1 MFVALA
7 VVLTVGALIGFREI
21 ATARDEARFEN
32 ATDSVQDAIR
42 ARIDAYESIL
52 LSGRSLF
59 ISHGG
64 ELDLATFRA
73 FVRGLELERRY
84 PGIQGIGFSRRM
96 KAVEIAEVVAEVEGQ
111 GQIPFS
117 VWPDDP
123 RDEYHSVVF
132 LEPLDRRNS
141 AAIGFDMFT
150 EPKRRE
156 AMSRARDTG
165 EPAASE
171 RVTLVQ
177 EIDPIKQAGFLIY
190 MPVYAGGTRPDTLEA
205 RRATLRGYV
214 YCAFRIDDLLVGIF
228 GSQRAP
234 RVTFDL
240 YDGQEVR
247 DEALMHSQHGSSLHD
262 AAFVA
267 NRELS
272 IAGRPW
278 TLRVQSTPG
287 FEAITTM
294 RLFPWLVGVGLLV
307 NVAFLFAARAQVQ
320 AREREARSR
329 ARLAILADSSKHFSE
344 ARLDLASVLRAMC
357 REVTQRVQDSCV
369 VNLID
374 ETGTVLRLAEAHH
387 VDREAEQSIRA
398 ILQDLPV
405 PVGETSVGKVAATGQ
420 PLLVPHVDHQAMI
433 ASTRAEYRAYL
444 ERFPIHSL
452 VVVPLRARDRIL
464 GTVTSSRKRGSPA
477 FTIEDQQLLQDIA
490 DRAGLAVENA
500 RLAERLR
507 TSMHEA
513 QEAVRLR
520 DEFMSIAGHELKT
533 PLAALQLQIE
543 GMLRQFERG
552 AFGDVAVRF
561 HERVEKTHKH
571 VMRLELLINEL
582 LDVSRIVSGKLT
594 MQREEVEL
602 SALLADVI
610 DRFSDNLARAKCE
623 VSIEAP
629 EPVIGQWDRV
639 RLDQVLSNL
648 VGNALK
654 YGSGKPI
661 EVRVSREG
669 SEAKIAV
676 QDHGIGIAPEDKD
689 RIFGRFER
697 AVSNRNY
704 GGLGLGLWIS
714 QEIVQAFGGTIE
726 VESAV
731 GVGSTFIV
739 ALPLPS
745 NAERT

>member
-7 VVLTVGALIGFREI
+7 ALLTATALIGFREI
-21 ATARDEARFEN
+21 SVARDQARFEN
-32 ATDSVQDAIR
+32 AADAVQDAIV
-42 ARIDAYESIL
+42 ARINAYESIL

-64 ELDLATFRA
+64 EPDLATFRA
-73 FVRGLELERRY
+73 FVRSLELEQRY
-84 PGIQGIGFSRRM
+84 PGIQGIGFSRRLRPT
-96 KAVEIAEVVAEVEGQ
+96 EIPAVVAEVEGQ
-111 GQIPFS
+111 GQIPFR

-123 RDEYHSVVF
+123 RGEYHSIVF
-132 LEPLDRRNS
+132 LEPLDRRNA

-150 EPKRRE
+150 EPKRRD

-177 EIDPIKQAGFLIY
+177 EIDPVKQAGFLIY
-190 MPVYAGGTRPDTLEA
+190 VPVYAGGTRPDTIEA
-205 RRATLRGYV
+205 RRATLRGHV
-214 YCAFRIDDLLVGIF
+214 YSAFRIDDLLIGIF

-240 YDGQEVR
+240 YDGQVVR
-247 DEALMHSQHGSSLHD
+247 DEALMHSQHNSSLHD
-262 AAFVA
+262 AAYVA
-267 NRELS
+267 DRQLS

-287 FEAITTM
+287 FEATSAM

-307 NVAFLFAARAQVQ
+307 NGAFLFAARAQVR
-320 AREREARSR
+320 AREREAKAR

-344 ARLDLASVLRAMC
+344 ASLDLASVLRAMC

-374 ETGTVLRLAEAHH
+374 DTGTVLRLAEAHH
-387 VDREAEQSIRA
+387 LDREVEQSIRA
-398 ILQDLPV
+398 VLQDLPV

-420 PLLVPHVDHQAMI
+420 PLLVPHVDHDAML
-433 ASTRAEYRAYL
+433 STMRPEYRAHI
-444 ERFPIHSL
+444 ERFPISSL

-464 GTVTSSRKRGSPA
+464 GTVTASRKPGTPA
-477 FTIEDQQLLQDIA
+477 FTAEDQKLLQDIA

-543 GMLRQFERG
+543 GLLRQFERG
-552 AFGDVAVRF
+552 TYGDLATRF
-561 HERVEKTHKH
+561 HDRLEKTHKH

-610 DRFSDNLARAKCE
+610 DRFSDNLARARCE

-629 EPVIGQWDRV
+629 EPVIGHWDRV

-654 YGSGKPI
+654 YGPGKPI

-669 SEAKIAV
+669 SEAKITV
-676 QDHGIGIAPEDKD
+676 QDHGIGIAPEDKE

-726 VESAV
+726 VESSV

-739 ALPLPS
+739 ALPLSS